1 MQKFI
6 EDIDELVAETI
17 RMCDYACRMIDSSV
31 TAIVD
36 GNVEL
41 ADSVEADFKQLDALD
56 EGIEED
62 AVRILTIYQPTA
74 IDARTVTTILK
85 SITYLERIGKYSYN
99 IAKATKYLVDKPM
112 YPPVNLIQPLGEV
125 AVRMVKLV
133 VGAFETR
140 DISGLDR
147 ISEMDDYLDRN
158 MRKDL
163 DEIIAFIRQ
172 NPDSADV
179 CTYYISVIKFLER
192 VGDHCCKM
200 AEKVHFMVTGEHV
213 EID

>member
-1 MQKFI
+1 MRKFI
-6 EDIDELVAETI
+6 EDIDELVAETV
-17 RMCDYACRMIDSSV
+17 RMCDYACRMIDCSV
-31 TAIVD
+31 AAIVD

-74 IDARTVTTILK
+74 IDARTVTAILK

-133 VGAFETR
+133 VRAFETR
-140 DISGLDR
+140 DISGLEK

-163 DEIIAFIRQ
+163 DEIIAFIRN
-172 NPDSADV
+172 NPESADV

-192 VGDHCCKM
+192 VGDHSCKM

>member
-1 MQKFI
+1 MRKFI

-17 RMCDYACRMIDSSV
+17 RMCDYACRMIENSV

-74 IDARTVTTILK
+74 IDARTVTAILK

-112 YPPVNLIQPLGEV
+112 YPPVNLIQPLGEM

-140 DISGLDR
+140 DISGLEK

-192 VGDHCCKM
+192 VGDHSCKM

>member
-1 MQKFI
+1 MKKFI
-6 EDIDELVAETI
+6 DDLDELVAETVK
-17 RMCDYACRMIDSSV
+17 MCDIACRMIDESV
-31 TAIVD
+31 AAFVD

-41 ADSVEADFKQLDALD
+41 ADSVEAEFRQLDALD

-74 IDARTVTTILK
+74 VDARTVTAILK

-112 YPPVNLIQPLGEV
+112 YPPVSLIQPLGEV
-125 AVRMVKLV
+125 AARMVKLV
-133 VGAFETR
+133 VGAFEGR
-140 DISGLDR
+140 DISGLDK

-163 DEIIAFIRQ
+163 EDIIAFIRQ

-179 CTYYISVIKFLER
+179 CTYYISVIKFIER